1 MARRQPTSNEKNYL
15 LQEVGNIC
23 PSPRCKT
30 PLTEVKNSKLFNRF
44 QVAHIYPS
52 SPTPKEDKLL
62 KNEELLHEDIENI
75 DNMIALCLPCHDEFD
90 NPRTIKG
97 YRAMCSVKLQLKKK
111 ADISREWS
119 TVKLDKEIIDVIG
132 KLSNLNDEQLASA
145 GELNHKPK
153 KVDDKVKGDKSVSL
167 VLKNNIKQNVVT
179 YYNVIKQQFEYLDK
193 EIPYKS
199 EEIFTQIRLI
209 NTKLKK
215 QGLNKAQIYAE
226 LNNWIVNVTNT
237 TDETVVDII
246 ASFFVQNCEALE

>member
-1 MARRQPTSNEKNYL
+1 MTRRKPTSNEKNYL

-23 PSPRCKT
+23 PSPRCKS
-30 PLTEVKNSKLFNRF
+30 PLTEVKDSGHFNRF

-52 SPTPKEDKLL
+52 SPTPEEKTLL
-62 KNEELLHEDIENI
+62 ENEELLHKDIENI
-75 DNMIALCLPCHDEFD
+75 DNMIALCLPCHDKFD
-90 NPRTIKG
+90 KPRTVEG
-97 YRAMCSVKLQLKKK
+97 YRGMCSLKLQLKKK
-111 ADISREWS
+111 SDISREWS
-119 TVKLDKEIIDVIG
+119 TVKLEREIIDVID
-132 KLSNLNDEQLASA
+132 KLSNLDDEQLASA

-153 KVDDKVKGDKSVSL
+153 KVDDKVQGDKSVSL
-167 VLKNNIKQNVVT
+167 VLRNNIKQNVVT

-193 EIPYKS
+193 KEAYKS

-237 TDETVVDII
+237 TDGTVVDII